1 MKSWFLIILFACLT
15 IFSFIFP
22 FRIAFLEN
30 QTHEVIVGPNQTYL
44 WRSDKT
50 LSRSIEDTFY
60 LKSFDYFEL
69 KQEKI
74 VKQAVYEE
82 PALGEDSGLY
92 WIRDFPMSGAWNT
105 SSPATIFSMEETT
118 LTVSTSFWYELINYV
133 FAIIGSFV
141 LLVFS
146 FLFIIWLDQIIPD

>member
-1 MKSWFLIILFACLT
+1 MKSWFLMILLVCLI
-15 IFSFIFP
+15 IFSFVFP

-44 WRSDKT
+44 WTTGHT
-50 LSRSIEDTFY
+50 LSRSVEDTFY
-60 LKSFDYFEL
+60 LKSSTYFEL
-69 KQEKI
+69 NGQI

-82 PALGEDSGLY
+82 PVLGENSGLY
-92 WIRDFPMSGAWNT
+92 WIREFPMSGAWNI
-105 SSPATIFSMEETT
+105 SSQATIFSMEETT
-118 LTVSTSFWYELINYV
+118 LTVSTTFLYKLANYV
-133 FAIIGSFV
+133 FATIGSFV